1 MRKKT
6 SKSPWIF
13 SLVILLIVLLYSGG
27 LIGGV
32 STKDDP
38 TDSSTQINSS
48 SSADSPTLSSADSEA
63 NSSIGSE
70 SHHSMGSEPDT
81 STDSQTSRQS
91 STTNLATATLPSGKT
106 EIILNR
112 VGYTCSYNTD
122 LLLPNWVG
130 WTLSAEH
137 TEGPYKRSGIP
148 FHEDPDVSAPRV
160 TTYDYSGSGYDR
172 GHMCPSG
179 DCRWSEEAQQQSFL
193 MTNICPQ
200 NHNLNCGDWN
210 ELEIACR
217 RWALRYGEIH
227 IVCGPLLFNKQ
238 HKTIGKHKVTVPEA
252 FYKVILRLTDEPEAI
267 GFIFRNESGNKKI
280 NSYVH
285 SVDEVERITGMN
297 FFPNLQQPIQDDV
310 ESRCDIT
317 QWN

>member
-13 SLVILLIVLLYSGG
+13 SIAILLIVLLYSGG
-27 LIGGV
+27 LIGGAETEDTV
-32 STKDDP
+32 T
-38 TDSSTQINSS
+38 SSTSSVSENSITTSSQEISAETSDQQIHNQQ
-48 SSADSPTLSSADSEA
+48 P
-63 NSSIGSE
+63 
-70 SHHSMGSEPDT
+70 
-81 STDSQTSRQS
+81 
-91 STTNLATATLPSGKT
+91 TTNNHIATATLPSDIP

-112 VGYTCSYNTD
+112 VAYTCSYNID

-130 WTLSAEH
+130 WTLTASH

-160 TTYDYSGSGYDR
+160 TTYDYTSSGYDR

-252 FYKVILRLTDEPEAI
+252 FFKVVLRLTDKPEAI

-285 SVDEVERITGMN
+285 SVDEVERITGMD